1 MKIQDSALKHLDLL
15 MWNVD
20 HPTGLTNITAMMF
33 FKTKLDEQKVIRLL
47 DERIKGLKKFKEKVI
62 NKKGK
67 PVWHFDEL
75 FDINSHIH
83 KIALPDAGDDKAL
96 MLMVS
101 DLISMP
107 LDYTKPLWQIHL
119 IENYNGGSALLW
131 RIHHAIGDGA
141 SLVNAMLTLT
151 DEQPDVAIQKSVAIE
166 EEASSQKLKFN
177 WKNKLNQGKQLA
189 EKTVLNTQSLFKRPE
204 EINHFISSI
213 KNTTNDIIS
222 FLKSSDNQNTI
233 YKGKLGVQKRV
244 AWSKVMSLS
253 DIKKI
258 SCHYHAKVND
268 TLLAILTGALRR
280 HMEKHHQDT
289 GITFNIACPVDMR
302 KNDQEIDLGNKVGAI
317 LIQLPINTI
326 HFEERIKII
335 SEKTSALKKSL
346 EPPLAYYYTEFI
358 SDFVPKS
365 IELYAAKMLG
375 SKLMAILSNVPG
387 PKKPIYFA
395 GEEID
400 NIMFWLPHTYSM
412 GMALSVI
419 SYNNKVSIG
428 ITVDAN
434 LIQDPEEIIH
444 NFEYEMNEVL
454 LRINLT

>member
-1 MKIQDSALKHLDLL
+1 MKFRDTALKHLDLL

-33 FKTKLDEQKVIRLL
+33 FKTKLSEQKVIQIL
-47 DERIKGLKKFKEKVI
+47 DERIKGLKKFQEKVI
-62 NKKGK
+62 DKSGR
-67 PVWHFDEL
+67 PTWHFDEL

-83 KIALPDAGDDKAL
+83 KVALPDGGDDKAL
-96 MLMVS
+96 MKMVS

-119 IENYNGGSALLW
+119 IENYYGGSALLW

-151 DEQPDVAIQKSVAIE
+151 DHQPN
-166 EEASSQKLKFN
+166 ASIKKELSTESQRTIKTKTNWKEKLKQGF
-177 WKNKLNQGKQLA
+177 KLV
-189 EKTVLNTQSLFKRPE
+189 EKTYVQSKKIITKPDELNS
-204 EINHFISSI
+204 IISVVKDS
-213 KNTTNDIIS
+213 TNDLVS
-222 FLKSSDNQNTI
+222 FLKSSDNKNSI
-233 YKGKLGVQKRV
+233 YKGKLGVQKKV
-244 AWSKVMSLS
+244 AWSKEMALS

-258 SCHYHAKVND
+258 SKYYNAKVND

-280 HMEKHHQDT
+280 HMEKHQQDT

-302 KNDQEIDLGNKVGAI
+302 KNDNEMDLGNKVGAI
-317 LIQLPINTI
+317 LIQLPINTAD
-326 HFEERIKII
+326 FGERMQRI
-335 SEKTSALKKSL
+335 SKKTQQLKKSL

-358 SDFVPKS
+358 SDLIPKE

-387 PKKPIYFA
+387 PKQPIYFA

-444 NFEYEMNEVL
+444 NFEIELNEVL
-454 LRINLT
+454 LGINKN